1 MTQPPESISVTCPKC
16 QHEYKDW
23 YRSLGFGSESFD
35 EEYIEQCNSAV
46 CPQCQ
51 YKVYFDVNHFRL
63 EWE

>member
-35 EEYIEQCNSAV
+35 EEYIENSAIV
-46 CPQCQ
+46 LYVRNVSTKCILMSITL
-51 YKVYFDVNHFRL
+51 D
-63 EWE
+63 